1 MKALKIVAQAALGV
15 VLFFGIWYSLEK
27 VDWMGVFRVEK
38 AVDQTEEKLGDLF
51 WEMFDKSENGYVNPV
66 VVSAVDSMVTTICQS
81 NTLNREHIKVHVVRK
96 DDINAFALPN
106 GHLVVYS
113 GLITASQNPQELAG
127 VICHEI
133 AHIQMNHVMKKL
145 VKEIGLSVL
154 IAMASGNGGAEVM
167 LEASKLLSS
176 SAFDRSL
183 EKEADIKAVEYL
195 IAAKLN
201 PRPFADFLYKL
212 SDDSNE
218 SEQYYS
224 WMSTHPDSKE
234 RAAYIIEACQDDK
247 TIYQSALHDSTWTE
261 VKKALE
267 VPES

>member
-1 MKALKIVAQAALGV
+1 MKALKIVAQATLLVA
-15 VLFFGIWYSLEK
+15 LFFGIWYSLEK
-27 VDWMGVFRVEK
+27 VDWMGMFRVEK
-38 AVDQTEEKLGDLF
+38 VVDQTEEKLGDLF
-51 WEMFDKSENGYVNPV
+51 WKMFDKSENGYVNPV
-66 VVSAVDSMVTTICQS
+66 IVSAVDSMVTTICQS
-81 NTLNREHIKVHVVRK
+81 NNLNREHIKVHVVLK

-113 GLITASQNPQELAG
+113 GLISASQNPQELAG

-154 IAMASGNGGAEVM
+154 VTMASGKGGADVIF
-167 LEASKLLSS
+167 EASKLLSS
-176 SAFDRSL
+176 SAFDRGL

-201 PRPFADFLYKL
+201 PHPFADFLYKL
-212 SDDSNE
+212 SDDSNA
-218 SEQYYS
+218 SEQFYS

-234 RAAYIIEACQDDK
+234 RAAYIVQACPDD
-247 TIYQSALHDSTWTE
+247 TITYQSALHDSTWTE
-261 VKKALE
+261 VKKAIK